1 MYGSSPRFRRA
12 HVAILCATTLACLLP
27 FITKPF
33 HMDDPLFVWTAR
45 QFHVD
50 PFDFYGFELNWHGFA
65 DTMAG
70 VNKNP
75 PLVPFYLAIVAAL
88 FGWSEVAMHVG
99 MLLPAVAAVL
109 GVYALAVRM
118 SPNPLVAAAAAI
130 SMPAF
135 LVSSSSVM
143 VDLPMLALWCWAIA
157 LWVEGLED
165 AKPWKLSAAGVLI
178 GFAFLAK
185 YFAIA
190 LIPLVFAYS
199 AAKERRI
206 GSWAPHLLA
215 PAAIIAAY
223 QGAMWIQYG
232 QNPFGEVAAYA
243 LESRASVDSGVS
255 FGFEV
260 GLLFLGGS
268 FLSALFYA
276 PLLWSRRALALAAAA
291 CALALLVIS
300 NRDAIGLLA
309 LRDANGVKW
318 GAVAQ
323 VVLAL
328 SCGVQL
334 FALALLDLV
343 RRRDAPALLL
353 ALWLLGVFVFAS
365 FVNWTL
371 NARVLLPA
379 APAVAILIA
388 RRIADRA
395 QGAATSRAAVLL
407 AVPGLAIA
415 LAVTFADARHAA
427 SARTAATELAQRY
440 QGEGTLWFQGGWG
453 FQYYME
459 AAGGRRVDATSDLL
473 SPGDVLVIPQNNTN
487 LFTLPAEAGRLVE
500 RAEFPTRGWI
510 TTQNEQAGAGF
521 HSDRWGPLPFVV
533 GSPPKEIYRV
543 YTLRAA
549 LQLRGSRR

>member
-1 MYGSSPRFRRA
+1 
-12 HVAILCATTLACLLP
+12 
-27 FITKPF
+27 
-33 HMDDPLFVWTAR
+33 
-45 QFHVD
+45 
-50 PFDFYGFELNWHGFA
+50 
-65 DTMAG
+65 
-70 VNKNP
+70 
-75 PLVPFYLAIVAAL
+75 
-88 FGWSEVAMHVG
+88 
-99 MLLPAVAAVL
+99 
-109 GVYALAVRM
+109 
-118 SPNPLVAAAAAI
+118 
-130 SMPAF
+130 
-135 LVSSSSVM
+135 
-143 VDLPMLALWCWAIA
+143 
-157 LWVEGLED
+157 
-165 AKPWKLSAAGVLI
+165 VLI

-206 GSWAPHLLA
+206 GSWAPHLLV
-215 PAAIIAAY
+215 PAAIIASY

-300 NRDAIGLLA
+300 NRDAIGLLP
-309 LRDANGVKW
+309 LRDAGGVKW

-379 APAVAILIA
+379 APVVAILIA

-395 QGAATSRAAVLL
+395 QGSATSRAAVLL

-440 QGEGTLWFQGGWG
+440 QGAGTLWFQGGWG

-487 LFTLPAEAGRLVE
+487 LFTLPAKAGRLVE

-543 YTLRAA
+543 YTLRTA